1 MKSSKKSY
9 NIMDMNLKHIEKGRK
24 REENKG
30 KTRKI
35 HKNCI

>member
-9 NIMDMNLKHIEKGRK
+9 NIMDMNLKHIEKERK

-30 KTRKI
+30 RARKI
-35 HKNCI
+35 YKNCI